1 MRGPLPRTPQAAGLV
16 VGVTCLRMPVSLAD
30 ANAIIECA
38 GGSDWRTPFL
48 YGLGTVA
55 VVGALLLLTWGVV
68 RTASHA

>member
-1 MRGPLPRTPQAAGLV
+1 
-16 VGVTCLRMPVSLAD
+16 MPVSLAD